1 MKKVRRSQ
9 NGGVADHLAPPASP
23 LPRRTFFSNNVPSPL
38 VLPRRHNFCSPEI
51 KCGCLFTKKGE
62 KSNPEAAD
70 FHGVSQETSTSTYSV
85 EPQGAEPDLRSP
97 QRKKLGQRYPQ
108 AGERPCWV
116 KLRAAVQNSP
126 SPATADPKS
135 ACEKV
140 PFGESWLLR
149 TSTKSKVLT
158 QAKAALEWSL
168 GAWYHA
174 RSLAHE
180 EVSLSG

>member
-23 LPRRTFFSNNVPSPL
+23 LPRRKFFEQCPFSSRAPSQTQQKP
-38 VLPRRHNFCSPEI
+38 PEI

-62 KSNPEAAD
+62 KSNPEDAD
-70 FHGVSQETSTSTYSV
+70 FHGVNQETSTSTYSV
-85 EPQGAEPDLRSP
+85 EPQRAEPDFRPP

-126 SPATADPKS
+126 SPATADPKR